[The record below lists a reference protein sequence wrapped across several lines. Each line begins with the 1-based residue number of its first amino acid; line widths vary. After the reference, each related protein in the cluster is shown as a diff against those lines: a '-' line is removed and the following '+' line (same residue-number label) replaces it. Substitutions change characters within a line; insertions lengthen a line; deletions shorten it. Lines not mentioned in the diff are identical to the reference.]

1 MNWEVITDFVLQQGI
16 WCALFVWL
24 FFTSRKEAR
33 EREQELQG
41 VIKEQGEQLKE
52 VSNTLES
59 INTNMEKMSF
69 RVEQIEE
76 KIK

>member
-1 MNWEVITDFVLQQGI
+1 MNWEVITDFILQQGI

-41 VIKEQGEQLKE
+41 IIKEQGEQMEDISK
-52 VSNTLES
+52 TLQC
-59 INTNMEKMSF
+59 INTKI
-69 RVEQIEE
+69 EQIEE
-76 KIK
+76 IIK

>member
-1 MNWEVITDFVLQQGI
+1 MDWQGIADLIFSQGI
-16 WCALFVWL
+16 WCALFCWL
-24 FFTSRKEAR
+24 FFTNKKEAR

-52 VSNTLES
+52 VSNTLEG
-59 INTNMEKMSF
+59 INTNMEKMNL

-76 KIK
+76 KLK